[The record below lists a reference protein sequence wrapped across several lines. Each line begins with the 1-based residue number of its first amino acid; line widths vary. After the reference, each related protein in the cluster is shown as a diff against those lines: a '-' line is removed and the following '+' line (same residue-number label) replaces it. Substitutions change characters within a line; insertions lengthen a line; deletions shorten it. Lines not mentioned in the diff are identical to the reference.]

1 MRALRWILGI
11 FGVVFFACFLF
22 LFFGLNTLRGPIA
35 RAVEK
40 STGRELVIK
49 NIRPVW
55 SWVHPR
61 IRIDGITFANAPWG
75 KEKYL
80 LTADSAIVTLSAFP
94 LVAGHVVLPDVHLV
108 KAQVNLEQDAEGRKN
123 WILEREPRPNKP
135 SRIRVRNLTLDQ
147 GVLTYDDAGR
157 DIGIRAD
164 LATDASGVGFKV
176 EGKHAGLPLAGSG
189 HGGPVLAL
197 RDDDGRPYPLK
208 AEAKIGD
215 TAAAVDGTI
224 TGLVGLSG
232 IDMNVQLAG
241 KTMEQLY
248 DILGVAFPHTSPYT
262 TAGHLVGSGKK
273 IRYENF
279 TGKVG
284 QSDLAGTLEVDTS
297 GERPVMHG
305 DLVSKVLD
313 LADLGPVVGTQKTK
327 SAGVLPDAPF
337 DAKRWSSVDADV
349 KLRAGKI
356 ERPEQLPIENLS
368 ARIRMQDAVLTLDPL
383 EFGVAG
389 GRLVGPIRLDG
400 REGNAIKADAKI
412 RIDKLQLSKLF
423 PTINIT
429 RASVGTLS
437 GALELKGSGNSVARM
452 LGSAN
457 GKVGVYMD
465 GGHVS
470 ELILQA
476 AAMDLWGVA
485 KVALKG
491 DEQVPIRCVVGDWGV
506 KDGVMQTNALVFDTQ
521 VVNVGGSGDVNLKNE
536 QLDLTFL
543 PEPKDKS
550 LASLNSPLYV
560 RGTFSKPQV
569 RPDIKKMAAKGAGA
583 LIMGILNPLLAVIP
597 LVNEGPGK
605 DSNCG
610 QLIAEVTSKVRTAQ
624 KPAGP
629 SAAATSSGRSASSGA
644 SAPRPREQSAR

>member
-1 MRALRWILGI
+1 MRALKWIVGI
-11 FGVVFFACFLF
+11 VGVVFVACFLF

-40 STGRELVIK
+40 STGRELVIRDIK
-49 NIRPVW
+49 PLW

-61 IRIDGITFANAPWG
+61 IRVDGITFANAAWG

-80 LTADSAIVTLSAFP
+80 LTADSAVITLSGFP

-123 WILEREPRPNKP
+123 WILQREPKPDKP
-135 SRIRVRNLTLDQ
+135 SRIRIRKLTLDQ
-147 GVLTYDDAGR
+147 GVLSYDDAAR
-157 DIGIRAD
+157 DISVRAD
-164 LATDASGVGFKV
+164 LSTDASGVGFKV
-176 EGKHAGLPLAGSG
+176 EGKHAGLPVIASG

-197 RDDDGRPYPLK
+197 RDDDNTPYPLK
-208 AEAKIGD
+208 AQAKIGD
-215 TAAAVDGTI
+215 TAASVDGNI

-232 IDMNVQLAG
+232 IDMKVQLSG

-248 DILGVAFPHTSPYT
+248 DILGVAFPHTSPYS
-262 TAGHLVGSGKK
+262 TAGHLVRNGPK

-279 TGKVG
+279 TGTVG
-284 QSDLAGTLEVDTS
+284 DSDLAGTLEVDTS
-297 GERPVMHG
+297 GKRPVMHG

-313 LADLGPVVGTQKTK
+313 LADLGPVVGTQKTTK
-327 SAGVLPDAPF
+327 TGALPDAPF
-337 DAKRWSSVDADV
+337 DARRWTSVDADV
-349 KLRAGKI
+349 KLRAAKI
-356 ERPEQLPIENLS
+356 ERPEQLPIDNLS
-368 ARIRMQDAVLTLDPL
+368 TRIRMQDAVLSLDPL

-400 REGNAIKADAKI
+400 REGTSITADASI

-423 PTINIT
+423 PTLKIT
-429 RASVGTLS
+429 RASVGTLT
-437 GALELKGSGNSVARM
+437 GAVQLKGRGNSVAKM

-457 GKVGVYMD
+457 GKIGVYMD
-465 GGHVS
+465 GGRVS

-485 KVALKG
+485 KVAMKG

-521 VVNVGGSGDVNLKNE
+521 VVNVGGSGDINLKNE

-560 RGTFSKPQV
+560 RGTFSAPQV
-569 RPDIKKMAAKGAGA
+569 RPDVKKMAVKGAGA

-610 QLIAEVTSKVRTAQ
+610 QLIAEVTSKAR
-624 KPAGP
+624 G
-629 SAAATSSGRSASSGA
+629 AAASAGVTSSSRSASSGA
-644 SAPRPREQSAR
+644 STQRPHEQSAR